1 MWTTTGT
8 LTELG
13 PSNCHIWTARL
24 AFVGSLRAL
33 AAATP
38 DLMDALVD

>member
-8 LTELG
+8 LIELG

-33 AAATP
+33 AAAMP